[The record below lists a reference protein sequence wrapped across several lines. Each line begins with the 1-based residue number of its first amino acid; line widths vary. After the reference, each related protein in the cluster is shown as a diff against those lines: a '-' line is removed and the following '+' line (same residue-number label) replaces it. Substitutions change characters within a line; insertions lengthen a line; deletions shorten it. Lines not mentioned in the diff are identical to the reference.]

1 MTRAAPSSQSIRME
15 LRSRLAFVQRAE
27 TGCERPSLPPIAFGS
42 RDVDARLGGGL
53 AHATLHEFFAANPV
67 DASALAGFA
76 VLLTMRAELCGKPV
90 IWVRED
96 RGDRNNGRLYAQGLV
111 ELGADPAR
119 FTIIHAP
126 DTLSLLRAGAD
137 IVKCSGVGA
146 VFIEPWG
153 KASELDLTA
162 SRRLSMA
169 AARSGVMT
177 LLLRSGLDSGS
188 NTVGSGPE
196 PARTTWTDQPSA
208 ATTRW
213 RVGCAPSMPL
223 RSFGPDIEP
232 DTLAPGPPTFEIE
245 MLRHRGGLP
254 NFTARLEWN
263 RDRNSFETS
272 YPDTGNL
279 GIHHDTP
286 LSGDLPAVPAFG
298 KYPDGGA
305 RAA

>member
-1 MTRAAPSSQSIRME
+1 MSRTAPSPQSIRME
-15 LRSRLAFVQRAE
+15 LRSSLALVQRVE
-27 TGCERPSLPPIAFGS
+27 TGRERLVSPPVALGEPE
-42 RDVDARLGGGL
+42 VDSRLGGGL
-53 AHATLHEFFAANPV
+53 AHAALHEFFAANPA

-76 VLLTMRAELCGKPV
+76 ILLTMRAELCGKPV

-96 RGDRNNGRLYAQGLV
+96 RGDRNNGRLYALGLV

-119 FTIIHAP
+119 FTIVHAP

-153 KASELDLTA
+153 KANELDLTA

-177 LLLRSGLDSGS
+177 LLLRA
-188 NTVGSGPE
+188 GSGAGAGIWAE
-196 PARTTWTDQPSA
+196 PQPSA
-208 ATTRW
+208 AMTRW
-213 RVGCAPSMPL
+213 RIGCAPSMPL

-232 DTLAPGPPTFEIE
+232 DTFAPGPPTFEIE

-272 YPDTGNL
+272 HPRLDPGIYNDTS
-279 GIHHDTP
+279 
-286 LSGDLPAVPAFG
+286 LSRDLPAVPVFG
-298 KYPDGGA
+298 KYPDGGS

>member
-1 MTRAAPSSQSIRME
+1 MTRTAPSPQSIRME
-15 LRSRLAFVQRAE
+15 LRSRLALVQRAE
-27 TGCERPSLPPIAFGS
+27 RDRERSISPPIALGEPE
-42 RDVDARLGGGL
+42 VDARLGGGL
-53 AHATLHEFFAANPV
+53 AHATLHEFFATDPA

-76 VLLTMRAELCGKPV
+76 ILLTMRAELCGKPV

-119 FTIIHAP
+119 FTIVHAP
-126 DTLSLLRAGAD
+126 DTLSLLRASAD

-153 KASELDLTA
+153 KAKELDLTA

-177 LLLRSGLDSGS
+177 LLLRAGFESGS
-188 NTVGSGPE
+188 DAGSWAE
-196 PARTTWTDQPSA
+196 PQPSA

-223 RSFGPDIEP
+223 GSFGPNIEP
-232 DTLAPGPPTFEIE
+232 DTLAPGPPTFDIE

-272 YPDTGNL
+272 HPNTPNL
-279 GIHHDTP
+279 GIHHETP
-286 LSGDLPAVPAFG
+286 LSRDLPAVPAFG